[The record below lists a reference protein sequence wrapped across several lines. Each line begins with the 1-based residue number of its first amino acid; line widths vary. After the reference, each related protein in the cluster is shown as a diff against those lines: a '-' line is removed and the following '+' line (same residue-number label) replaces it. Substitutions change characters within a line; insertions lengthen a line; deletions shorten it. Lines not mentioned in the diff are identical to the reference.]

1 VEINWKSILRV
12 RKEMGD
18 EQGLLLLK
26 TKQKLTIEQ
35 LENATPPDHG
45 ENPTNGSWFQAPRGW
60 MLFVEGMPHEVDA
73 WIELLASTLA
83 ENGIDGSLDGGSSAS
98 SPRWAMY
105 VNSFPAL
112 SANFGFTAAPNWTHD
127 AWSGHSEDLPQLIDL
142 GIGWLTALGDPLQTL
157 IDTTAAFWTSPEA
170 TAQLV
175 KSEVLLRRTAYAYSY
190 HDGDPQ
196 ERKLSLSLPNQA
208 SITTHGEQLAWQST
222 VTELRN
228 ILLAAPLDRLAQA
241 HIAHLDWSGLLLGAP
256 HAGDDYYHNLAYRNH
271 PEAWAHFTLD
281 PNGIQI
287 LSDTHLERANDLSDW
302 ETTKLDA
309 HHYLV
314 QARDLEP
321 WYGTPRRRE
330 DPLDPDLLNK
340 ARADFG
346 DIILTRGTA
355 EALGLNIKQSRWTPP
370 ATW

>member
-35 LENATPPDHG
+35 LENAMPPDRG

-73 WIELLASTLA
+73 WIERLASALA
-83 ENGIDGSLDGGSSAS
+83 EHGIDGSLNGGSSAS

-105 VNSFPAL
+105 VNRYPAL

-127 AWSGHSEDLPQLIDL
+127 AWSGHSEDLQQLIDL
-142 GIGWLTALGDPLQTL
+142 GIGWLTALDDPVRTL
-157 IDTTAAFWTSPEA
+157 IDLTAAFWTSPPATAKLLFSEA
-170 TAQLV
+170 TNRGV
-175 KSEVLLRRTAYAYSY
+175 AYAYSY
-190 HDGDPQ
+190 HEGDQQ
-196 ERKLSLSLPNQA
+196 ERKLSLSLPNKA

-222 VTELRN
+222 VTELRD

-241 HIAHLDWSGLLLGAP
+241 HIAHLDWTAFLAEGP
-256 HAGDDYYHNLAYRNH
+256 HAGSEYYSSTAYRWH
-271 PEAWAHFTLD
+271 PEAWTHFTLD

-287 LSDTHLERANDLSDW
+287 LSDTHLERANDLSEW
-302 ETTKLDA
+302 ETTKLDP

-321 WYGTPRRRE
+321 WYGTLRRRE
-330 DPLDPDLLNK
+330 DPLDPELLNK

-346 DIILTRGTA
+346 DIILTHATA
-355 EALGLNIKQSRWTPP
+355 EALGLNTKQSRWTPP
-370 ATW
+370 ASW